1 MSTDPNLYNVNL
13 ASKRTTMPS
22 TPCFFGETCQNFH
35 QQTSDSG
42 NDNKTNDKEN
52 YGHNKNESE
61 MIESSEMDLIYT
73 QTDNDNLTPS
83 IILTSDDTD
92 WKPCEQGSISSM
104 ESISNSPS
112 PRTSYN
118 SLLHWGI
125 NNAQDEREY
134 LLNKYSELP
143 GEIITFE
150 LPLSTLTV
158 EASHHKNVNLGLK
171 LAGSRDLNQ
180 MSVFVCGIQPG
191 SIIERDGHIEVGDQL
206 LELNNQVLYGLSHL
220 NAAPLIRSIYMEV
233 IGRSSNIFRRSKCNA
248 LRFVIQRHSS
258 NTNLMAALAT
268 NQHADSSSDRSSRHT
283 SVDTTTS
290 ALTSPVKNIN
300 KAKQSIEFMNL
311 AFGGSHGP
319 LTQQTY
325 STTLYRGSKG
335 FGFAIMERS
344 ATNEEGIY
352 IKQIVEGGPAD
363 KDGILCAGDQLIKIN
378 KKDVTHIPYDTVVEW
393 IRSAKHILHVQ
404 VTRWGFNIQAS
415 AETKSS
421 TKRFSDPSVLNTFAS
436 VLFGKDN
443 EMKNFLSPVNTCR
456 ELINTKPLNV
466 LSSIESGTSWLV
478 PRQIVS
484 RYRRASF
491 PNICYKREHIPI
503 TVLQPLPNYST
514 TSINIQGDIMNFDKI
529 SILINDEPEIE
540 ATIRPI
546 KSGTETE
553 ISIAINNSC
562 GLGIGCIGGCET
574 ALNVPVIHEIY
585 PNGAAAKDGRL
596 RPGDRISNVNRI
608 SLVGVPFLEAMNKL
622 QMAYISKSSMIKLDS
637 DDENENISLSNQEQS
652 YLNLTIFRPTEQ
664 SQKWF
669 DQELVI
675 ELLKKSGKGLGI
687 CIADRCVHLK
697 LDENLSENENTLK
710 VQDNSYVN
718 TSEMQTSYGV
728 IVTEIIKG
736 SIAATDGRLMA
747 SDQILEVN
755 GKDTSTLTSEIV
767 GALLK
772 AAPYKVIL
780 KVGRLKNQIAIPN
793 SAAFLFNDPCQV
805 RR

>member
-1 MSTDPNLYNVNL
+1 MSTDPKLHDVNL
-13 ASKRTTMPS
+13 PTEQAKMPS
-22 TPCFFGETCQNFH
+22 ISYFFGETCQDLHRQHCDNG
-35 QQTSDSG
+35 DG
-42 NDNKTNDKEN
+42 NEINDKEN
-52 YGHNKNESE
+52 YSHVQNESE
-61 MIESSEMDLIYT
+61 MAESNDIDLIYT
-73 QTDNDNLTPS
+73 QMDNDNLTPS
-83 IILTSDDTD
+83 IILTSDDTE
-92 WKPCEQGSISSM
+92 WKPCERGSISSM
-104 ESISNSPS
+104 ESISNSQS

-125 NNAQDEREY
+125 NNAKDEREY

-143 GEIITFE
+143 GEIISFE
-150 LPLSTLTV
+150 LPLSSLTV
-158 EASHHKNVNLGLK
+158 EPSHYKNVNLGLK

-191 SIIERDGHIEVGDQL
+191 SIIERDGHIEIGDQL

-248 LRFVIQRHSS
+248 LRFVIQRHPS

-268 NQHADSSSDRSSRHT
+268 NQHIDSSSDRSSRHT

-290 ALTSPVKNIN
+290 ALPSPVKNTN

-352 IKQIVEGGPAD
+352 VKQIIEGGPAD
-363 KDGILCAGDQLIKIN
+363 KDGVLCAGDQLVKIN
-378 KKDVTHIPYDTVVEW
+378 KKDVTHVSYDTVVEW
-393 IRSAKHILHVQ
+393 IRSAKHVLQVQ
-404 VTRWGFNIQAS
+404 VTRWGFSTQTS
-415 AETKSS
+415 TETKPS
-421 TKRFSDPSVLNTFAS
+421 TKRFSDPSVLNSFAS
-436 VLFGKDN
+436 IIFGKDN
-443 EMKNFLSPVNTCR
+443 EIKHSPVDTCR
-456 ELINTKPLNV
+456 ELINTKTLNL
-466 LSSIESGTSWLV
+466 LSSIESGTNWLI
-478 PRQIVS
+478 PSQIAS
-484 RYRRASF
+484 KYRRASS
-491 PNICYKREHIPI
+491 PHISYKREHIPMP
-503 TVLQPLPNYST
+503 VLQPLPNYST
-514 TSINIQGDIMNFDKI
+514 TSINLQGETVNFDKI

-540 ATIRPI
+540 ASIRPI
-546 KSGTETE
+546 KPGIETE
-553 ISIAINNSC
+553 ISIVINNSC

-574 ALNVPVIHEIY
+574 ALNIPVIHEIY

-596 RPGDRISNVNRI
+596 RPGDRISNVNQT
-608 SLVGVPFLEAMNKL
+608 SLVGMPFLEAMNKL
-622 QMAYISKSSMIKLDS
+622 QMAYINKSSMIKLDS
-637 DDENENISLSNQEQS
+637 DDENENISLSNQEQC

-669 DQELVI
+669 DQEVVI

-697 LDENLSENENTLK
+697 SDEYLSENENNIK
-710 VQDNSYVN
+710 VQDSSDVN
-718 TSEMQTSYGV
+718 TFETQTSYGV
-728 IVTEIIKG
+728 IITEIIKG
-736 SIAATDGRLMA
+736 SVAAADGRLMVN
-747 SDQILEVN
+747 DQILEVN
-755 GKDTSTLTSEIV
+755 GEDTSTLSSEIV

-772 AAPYKVIL
+772 AAPYKVVL
-780 KVGRLKNQIAIPN
+780 KLGRLKNQIVIPN
-793 SAAFLFNDPCQV
+793 SAAFLFNDPYQV

>member
-1 MSTDPNLYNVNL
+1 
-13 ASKRTTMPS
+13 
-22 TPCFFGETCQNFH
+22 
-35 QQTSDSG
+35 
-42 NDNKTNDKEN
+42 
-52 YGHNKNESE
+52 
-61 MIESSEMDLIYT
+61 
-73 QTDNDNLTPS
+73 
-83 IILTSDDTD
+83 
-92 WKPCEQGSISSM
+92 
-104 ESISNSPS
+104 
-112 PRTSYN
+112 
-118 SLLHWGI
+118 
-125 NNAQDEREY
+125 
-134 LLNKYSELP
+134 
-143 GEIITFE
+143 
-150 LPLSTLTV
+150 
-158 EASHHKNVNLGLK
+158 
-171 LAGSRDLNQ
+171 
-180 MSVFVCGIQPG
+180 
-191 SIIERDGHIEVGDQL
+191 
-206 LELNNQVLYGLSHL
+206 
-220 NAAPLIRSIYMEV
+220 
-233 IGRSSNIFRRSKCNA
+233 
-248 LRFVIQRHSS
+248 
-258 NTNLMAALAT
+258 
-268 NQHADSSSDRSSRHT
+268 
-283 SVDTTTS
+283 
-290 ALTSPVKNIN
+290 
-300 KAKQSIEFMNL
+300 
-311 AFGGSHGP
+311 
-319 LTQQTY
+319 
-325 STTLYRGSKG
+325 
-335 FGFAIMERS
+335 
-344 ATNEEGIY
+344 
-352 IKQIVEGGPAD
+352 
-363 KDGILCAGDQLIKIN
+363 DGILCAGDQLIKIN

-393 IRSAKHILHVQ
+393 IRSAKHVLHVQ

-415 AETKSS
+415 ADTKSS

-443 EMKNFLSPVNTCR
+443 EMKNFLSPVNT
-456 ELINTKPLNV
+456 KPLNV
-466 LSSIESGTSWLV
+466 LSAIESGFQVSACLVMQFDDLRNVCPIHFHRLFLISSSAGSW
-478 PRQIVS
+478 
-484 RYRRASF
+484 YRRASF
-491 PNICYKREHIPI
+491 PNICYKREHIPT

-514 TSINIQGDIMNFDKI
+514 TSVNLQGDIMNFDKI

-637 DDENENISLSNQEQS
+637 DDENENISLSNQEQC

-669 DQELVI
+669 DEELII

-697 LDENLSENENTLK
+697 LDEHLSENENTLK
-710 VQDNSYVN
+710 VQDNSCVN
-718 TSEMQTSYGV
+718 SSEMQTSYGV

-736 SIAATDGRLMA
+736 SIAANDGRLMA
-747 SDQILEVN
+747 NDQILEVN

>member
-1 MSTDPNLYNVNL
+1 
-13 ASKRTTMPS
+13 
-22 TPCFFGETCQNFH
+22 
-35 QQTSDSG
+35 
-42 NDNKTNDKEN
+42 
-52 YGHNKNESE
+52 
-61 MIESSEMDLIYT
+61 
-73 QTDNDNLTPS
+73 
-83 IILTSDDTD
+83 
-92 WKPCEQGSISSM
+92 
-104 ESISNSPS
+104 
-112 PRTSYN
+112 
-118 SLLHWGI
+118 
-125 NNAQDEREY
+125 
-134 LLNKYSELP
+134 
-143 GEIITFE
+143 
-150 LPLSTLTV
+150 
-158 EASHHKNVNLGLK
+158 
-171 LAGSRDLNQ
+171 
-180 MSVFVCGIQPG
+180 
-191 SIIERDGHIEVGDQL
+191 
-206 LELNNQVLYGLSHL
+206 
-220 NAAPLIRSIYMEV
+220 MEV

-268 NQHADSSSDRSSRHT
+268 NQHADSSSDRSSRHP

-311 AFGGSHGP
+311 AFGSSHGP
-319 LTQQTY
+319 LTQQIY

-363 KDGILCAGDQLIKIN
+363 KDGILCPGDQLIKIN
-378 KKDVTHIPYDTVVEW
+378 KKDVTHASYDTVVDW
-393 IRSAKHILHVQ
+393 IRSAKHVLHVQ
-404 VTRWGFNIQAS
+404 VTRWGFNTQAS
-415 AETKSS
+415 AETKPS
-421 TKRFSDPSVLNTFAS
+421 TKRFSDPSVLNTFTS
-436 VLFGKDN
+436 VLLGA
-443 EMKNFLSPVNTCR
+443 
-456 ELINTKPLNV
+456 
-466 LSSIESGTSWLV
+466 SWLV

-491 PNICYKREHIPI
+491 PNIGYKREHIPT

-514 TSINIQGDIMNFDKI
+514 TSINLQGDTNFDKI

-546 KSGTETE
+546 KPGSETE

-574 ALNVPVIHEIY
+574 ALNIPVIHEIY

-596 RPGDRISNVNRI
+596 RPGDRISKVNRI
-608 SLVGVPFLEAMNKL
+608 SLAGVPFLEAMNKL

-637 DDENENISLSNQEQS
+637 DDENENISLLNQEQS

-664 SQKWF
+664 SQKWY
-669 DQELVI
+669 DQELII

-697 LDENLSENENTLK
+697 PDENLSENENTLK

-728 IVTEIIKG
+728 IITEIIKG

-747 SDQILEVN
+747 NDQILEVN

-772 AAPYKVIL
+772 AAPYKVVL

-793 SAAFLFNDPCQV
+793 SAAFLFNDPYQKLDV
-805 RR
+805 DDYFQLESVGS